1 MSRSARTP
9 TPAGR
14 DAGLRR
20 LRILNRVL
28 VGAAVAGT
36 GLLTDVAAQA
46 FPGHKRVV
54 RPPVA
59 AQPSPSP
66 AARPAHR
73 RPAHRRHSAGRRHA
87 PAAHRALTAPAQPPA
102 SSTSAQATTT
112 PAPQAT
118 TPSPQAT
125 TPAPQ
130 ATTPAPQ
137 ATVPQPQPQ
146 PQPQPAPVVSGG
158 S

>member
-1 MSRSARTP
+1 MSRSARTL

-20 LRILNRVL
+20 LRVLNRVL

-54 RPPVA
+54 HPPLA
-59 AQPSPSP
+59 APPSSSH
-66 AARPAHR
+66 AAVPPH
-73 RPAHRRHSAGRRHA
+73 HRHSGGRHH
-87 PAAHRALTAPAQPPA
+87 PHAAHRALKAPAQPPA
-102 SSTSAQATTT
+102 TAATSTQQATT
-112 PAPQAT
+112 Q
-118 TPSPQAT
+118 
-125 TPAPQ
+125 APQ

-137 ATVPQPQPQ
+137 ATN
-146 PQPQPAPVVSGG
+146 PAPQVTNQAPQATVAQPTPAPAPTVSGG

>member
-1 MSRSARTP
+1 MTAALAGAAKVVIMSRTTRAF

-20 LRILNRVL
+20 LRTFNRLL

-36 GLLTDVAAQA
+36 GVLTDVAAQG

-54 RPPVA
+54 RLPAA
-59 AQPSPSP
+59 AQTSPSVQ
-66 AARPAHR
+66 AAVPAH
-73 RPAHRRHSAGRRHA
+73 HRHSAGRRHHHT
-87 PAAHRALTAPAQPPA
+87 AHRALSAPAHSPTAAATTQ
-102 SSTSAQATTT
+102 QATTQ
-112 PAPQAT
+112 APQAT
-118 TPSPQAT
+118 S
-125 TPAPQ
+125 PAPQ

-137 ATVPQPQPQ
+137 VTVAQLPPA
-146 PQPQPAPVVSGG
+146 PAPVVSGG

>member
-1 MSRSARTP
+1 MSRATRTL

-20 LRILNRVL
+20 LRIFNRML
-28 VGAAVAGT
+28 LGAAVAGT

-54 RPPVA
+54 RSPVA
-59 AQPSPSP
+59 ARPSSSP
-66 AARPAHR
+66 HAAVPAH
-73 RPAHRRHSAGRRHA
+73 HRHSGRRHHEH
-87 PAAHRALTAPAQPPA
+87 AAHRALKAPAQPPT
-102 SSTSAQATTT
+102 SSTSAQAATT

-118 TPSPQAT
+118 TPAPQAT

-137 ATVPQPQPQ
+137 ATVAQSPP
-146 PQPQPAPVVSGG
+146 PAPVVSGG